1 MEDDA
6 DVEDEAAKIS
16 MEEHTH
22 LTTIQTTKKV
32 LISGS
37 VIISYC
43 SLSISFHLIAV
54 DEQTPISY

>member
-6 DVEDEAAKIS
+6 DVENEAAKIL
-16 MEEHTH
+16 MEEQTH

-37 VIISYC
+37 VIISYY